1 MGLIYMIKNYGFS
14 HNIAVFSF
22 IILSLGLLLS
32 VTMEGIA
39 FAQFTGNDLFGEISK
54 MLQTVNHALSSN
66 PPSVDVTGTYS
77 CNDGATYYI
86 RQVPPGLVFW
96 VGLSADNGR
105 SFTNVFSGAIQGTTI
120 TGNWADVPLG
130 KYHNVGTLTLKADSI
145 PVSLHKISGTGSFN
159 GSSWNRVPP
168 IRTDR

>member
-1 MGLIYMIKNYGFS
+1 MIKNYGFS
-14 HNIAVFSF
+14 LNIAVFS
-22 IILSLGLLLS
+22 IILLSLGLPLF

-39 FAQFTGNDLFGEISK
+39 FAQFAGNELFGEINK
-54 MLQTVNHALSSN
+54 MLQTVNHALSTN
-66 PPSVDVTGTYS
+66 PPTVDVTGTYS
-77 CNDGATYYI
+77 CNDGATYYV

-96 VGLSADNGR
+96 VGISADNGR

-130 KYHNVGTLTLKADSI
+130 KYHNAGTLTLKADSI
-145 PVSLHKISGTGSFN
+145 PVSLHKISGTGTFN

-168 IRTDR
+168 NANMLVTK

>member
-1 MGLIYMIKNYGFS
+1 MIKNYGFS

-22 IILSLGLLLS
+22 VILSLGLLLF

-39 FAQFTGNDLFGEISK
+39 FAQFAGNDLFGEISK
-54 MLQTVNHALSSN
+54 MLQTVNHALSTN

-86 RQVPPGLVFW
+86 RQVSPGLVFW
-96 VGLSADNGR
+96 VGMSADNGR

-120 TGNWADVPLG
+120 TGSWADVPLG
-130 KYHNVGTLTLKADSI
+130 KYHNAGTLTLKADSI
-145 PVSLHKISGTGSFN
+145 PVSLHKINGTGPFS

-168 IRTDR
+168 IRIG